1 MMNRFTVKIVLVTGG
16 STGIGQATALAF
28 AREGA
33 TVVVAG
39 RRANE
44 GEQTTA
50 LLKAHGAEA
59 HFVQTNVVAEA
70 EVTRLLD
77 QITARYGQ
85 LDIAFNNAG
94 YEGTQGAV
102 ADLSEADWDA
112 TIDVNLKGSW
122 LCTKYEIQQMLKQGS
137 GVIGKRA

>member
-102 ADLSEADWDA
+102 AD
-112 TIDVNLKGSW
+112 
-122 LCTKYEIQQMLKQGS
+122 
-137 GVIGKRA
+137 

>member
-1 MMNRFTVKIVLVTGG
+1 MMNRFTGKIVLVTGG

-50 LLKAHGAEA
+50 LLK
-59 HFVQTNVVAEA
+59 
-70 EVTRLLD
+70 
-77 QITARYGQ
+77 
-85 LDIAFNNAG
+85 
-94 YEGTQGAV
+94 
-102 ADLSEADWDA
+102 
-112 TIDVNLKGSW
+112 
-122 LCTKYEIQQMLKQGS
+122 
-137 GVIGKRA
+137 